1 MHSRGHWRAT
11 DGMDL
16 PTEIFGDVIVV
27 HSPEELG
34 VDQAESFEELLTHLE
49 RRNLVLDLDSTEL
62 LDSRGLTA
70 LLNIQETLRGLGG
83 DIKLAAS
90 AVNRKILE
98 ITRLDQQLDVFES
111 VIDAVKSFRVI
122 GACIRR

>member
-1 MHSRGHWRAT
+1 MN
-11 DGMDL
+11 L
-16 PTEIFGDVIVV
+16 PTEIFGEVIVV
-27 HSPEELG
+27 HSPDELG

-70 LLNIQETLRGLGG
+70 LLNVQETLRGLGG

-111 VIDAVKSFRVI
+111 VIDAVKSFR
-122 GACIRR
+122 